1 MPRPFPPYINLINDT
16 AEPFLTFKVCWLV
29 QEATPPIVYKGNSVC
44 AVEGF
49 KGSFI
54 KKTLNAWTC

>member
-1 MPRPFPPYINLINDT
+1 
-16 AEPFLTFKVCWLV
+16 V